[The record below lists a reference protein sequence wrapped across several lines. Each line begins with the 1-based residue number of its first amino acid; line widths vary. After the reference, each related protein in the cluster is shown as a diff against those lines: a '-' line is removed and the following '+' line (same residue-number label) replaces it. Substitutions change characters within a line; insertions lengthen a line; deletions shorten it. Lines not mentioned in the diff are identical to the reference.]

1 MEEMLGSSK
10 RAFVLGARET
20 VRGFQLIGVEGKEVS
35 NASEALE
42 ILEKAIEE
50 KYSLIIISASTAE
63 EIQDTIDVYR
73 IEEETPIIVVSD
85 VNTPVD
91 KKDLEKQFRKFIGL

>member
-1 MEEMLGSSK
+1 MEEILGSSK

-20 VRGFQLIGVEGKEVS
+20 VRGFQLIGVSGKEVS
-35 NASEALE
+35 NPSEALE

-50 KYSLIIISASTAE
+50 KYSLIIISASIAE
-63 EIQDTIDVYR
+63 EIQDVIDVYR
-73 IEEETPIIVVSD
+73 IEEQTPIIVVSD